1 MQIVNIILKERIYN
15 YLLLSMV
22 NRYICKC
29 LFILILVFK
38 KMVLDA
44 TLFINLPKTLLHVY
58 SCIFTYFSSVIL
70 CYLVYF
76 LLLQLSTK
84 NNDMMTSA
92 LTTLAPQNNTTKNTS
107 SLSPT
112 TVQNALSTSFGTS
125 ADKDVQ
131 DNKLSTNTAEITTT
145 TSSSLQMDYNMQF
158 MEAETSTHI
167 VQNSPSLDSLAFSVE
182 QEEKGKK
189 VYTASK

>member
-1 MQIVNIILKERIYN
+1 MLMPIYFNISFL
-15 YLLLSMV
+15 
-22 NRYICKC
+22 
-29 LFILILVFK
+29 K

-58 SCIFTYFSSVIL
+58 GCIFTYFSSVIL

-76 LLLQLSTK
+76 LSLQLSTK

-92 LTTLAPQNNTTKNTS
+92 LTTLTPQNNTTKNTS

-158 MEAETSTHI
+158 MEAETSTHF

-189 VYTASK
+189 AYTASK

>member
-1 MQIVNIILKERIYN
+1 MPIYFNIT
-15 YLLLSMV
+15 
-22 NRYICKC
+22 
-29 LFILILVFK
+29 VFK
-38 KMVLDA
+38 KMDLDA

-58 SCIFTYFSSVIL
+58 GCIFTYISSVIL

-76 LLLQLSTK
+76 LILQLSTK

-92 LTTLAPQNNTTKNTS
+92 LTTLTPQNNTTKNTS

-125 ADKDVQ
+125 ADQDVQ

-145 TSSSLQMDYNMQF
+145 TSSSLQMNDNMQF

-167 VQNSPSLDSLAFSVE
+167 VQNSPSLDSLAENFSVE
-182 QEEKGKK
+182 REEKGKK
-189 VYTASK
+189 AYTASK

>member
-1 MQIVNIILKERIYN
+1 MPIYFNIT
-15 YLLLSMV
+15 
-22 NRYICKC
+22 
-29 LFILILVFK
+29 VFN

-44 TLFINLPKTLLHVY
+44 TLIINLPKTLLHVY
-58 SCIFTYFSSVIL
+58 DCIFSYISSVIL

-76 LLLQLSTK
+76 LILQLSTK

-92 LTTLAPQNNTTKNTS
+92 LTTLTPQNNTTKNTS

-112 TVQNALSTSFGTS
+112 TAQNALSTSFGTS

-145 TSSSLQMDYNMQF
+145 TSSSSQMDYNMQF

-189 VYTASK
+189 AYTASK